1 MNKNS
6 SQNLCVNR
14 DITQR
19 QDDVHST
26 FSKERE
32 RKREGGA
39 SEIYQQKM
47 TLKEMMKEFPQR
59 QENPT
64 FDRAKVQLG

>member
-14 DITQR
+14 YITQR
-19 QDDVHST
+19 QDDVHSP

-39 SEIYQQKM
+39 SEIYWQKM
-47 TLKEMMKEFPQR
+47 TLKEMMKESPQR

-64 FDRAKVQLG
+64 FDWAKVQLG